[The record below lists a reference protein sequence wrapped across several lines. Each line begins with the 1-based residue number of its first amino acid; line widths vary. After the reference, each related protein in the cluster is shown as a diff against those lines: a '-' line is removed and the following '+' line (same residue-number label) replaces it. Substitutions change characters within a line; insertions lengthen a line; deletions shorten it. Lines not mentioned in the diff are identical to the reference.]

1 MSAKSITLM
10 SMISDPLIG
19 FKQMRYQ
26 VKGIVE
32 YFNEF
37 ICG

>member
-10 SMISDPLIG
+10 SMISDLLIG

-26 VKGIVE
+26 VKAIVE
-32 YFNEF
+32 YFNEL